1 MTGAGILDGLR
12 VVEFSQLIAAPLCGL
27 SLADWGAEVIKVETP
42 DGDYTRTLPPRL
54 ASGESAY
61 YQMLNRGKRSI
72 ALDLRSASAG
82 NVVRRL
88 VDAADVVVESL
99 GEAVRHLGTS
109 PEEARERNPRL
120 VWCSIS
126 GLGRAAG
133 GRAIDPTLQAAMGM
147 MALTGQPDGPPTRL
161 PVPLIDFMTGMY
173 AAQSVL
179 AALFAVQRGG
189 DGAVL
194 DCAMLD
200 AAATLASSSGV
211 YALAGDQP
219 LRRMG
224 SQNLWYV
231 PADNFR
237 AADGEWV
244 QVMAISEHHWR
255 VLARALGHPEW
266 IDAPGFRDNDE
277 RVANRDAVHRAVGDA
292 IARAT
297 AEHWSRVV
305 TAAGGFCQRI
315 VEIEEAWAAPVLAD
329 RGLVAPLEDEDGA
342 VSTSI
347 PRVSLARIPGQA
359 PSPYRRAPRLG
370 EHSRAI
376 ARELGLDESD
386 VAGLVRD
393 PRPQGG

>member
-1 MTGAGILDGLR
+1 MSGSGILDGLR

-42 DGDYTRTLPPRL
+42 DGDYTRTLPPRM

-61 YQMLNRGKRSI
+61 YQMLNRGKQSI
-72 ALDLRSASAG
+72 ALDLRAPGARD
-82 NVVRRL
+82 VVRRL
-88 VDAADVVVESL
+88 VDTADVVVESL
-99 GEAVRHLGTS
+99 GEAARHLGIT
-109 PEEARERNPRL
+109 PEEVRGRNPRL
-120 VWCSIS
+120 VWCSIT
-126 GLGRAAG
+126 GLGRDAG
-133 GRAIDPTLQAAMGM
+133 GRAIDPTLQASMGM

-200 AAATLASSSGV
+200 AAATLTSSSGV
-211 YALAGDQP
+211 FALGGDTP

-255 VLARALGHPEW
+255 VLAEALGHPEW
-266 IDAPGFRDNDE
+266 VGAPGFRNNDE
-277 RVANRDAVHRAVGDA
+277 RVANRLAVHRAIGEV
-292 IARAT
+292 IAT
-297 AEHWSRVV
+297 APAERWA
-305 TAAGGFCQRI
+305 TAITTAGGFCQRI
-315 VEIEEAWAAPVLAD
+315 VEIEEAWSAPVLAA
-329 RGLVAPLEDEDGA
+329 RGLVAPLVADDG
-342 VSTSI
+342 STSAPI
-347 PRVSLARIPGQA
+347 PRVSLARTPGA
-359 PSPYRRAPRLG
+359 ARAAYRRAPRLG
-370 EHSRAI
+370 EHTDQI
-376 ARELGLDESD
+376 ARELGLPEEQRD
-386 VAGLVRD
+386 ALVTA
-393 PRPQGG
+393 